1 MKLGRSTLLAPL
13 AAVALV
19 TTLVAPAS
27 AHPFPDVIDLPV
39 GFQPEGI
46 AIRGGPTA
54 YVGSLANGE
63 IRALDLRTG
72 GQRSVEPGDGTPSVG
87 MKLDQRRRLWVAGGP
102 GGDAKVVDTRSGQV
116 LATYAFTTE
125 TTTFVN
131 DVVLSRGAAWFTD
144 SMRAV
149 LYRVPAGRTLGTEF
163 TELPLTGDWAQV
175 PGFNAN
181 GIAAT
186 PDHRGLL
193 VVQSATGLLFRVDP
207 ATGEATTVDLGGYVL
222 TAGDGLLVHGT
233 TLYVVQNRLNQVAAF
248 ALRPDGTAGRLLK
261 TITSPEFDVP
271 TTVARFGHSLYLPN
285 ARFGVSP
292 PETAT
297 YEVTRVP
304 R

>member
-1 MKLGRSTLLAPL
+1 MTDTPLLPPPACG
-13 AAVALV
+13 ALV
-19 TTLVAPAS
+19 TSTGETLALTGVRVEADV
-27 AHPFPDVIDLPV
+27 HPGSVSVDV
-39 GFQPEGI
+39 
-46 AIRGGPTA
+46 
-54 YVGSLANGE
+54 
-63 IRALDLRTG
+63 
-72 GQRSVEPGDGTPSVG
+72 
-87 MKLDQRRRLWVAGGP
+87 
-102 GGDAKVVDTRSGQV
+102 
-116 LATYAFTTE
+116 

-144 SMRAV
+144 SLRAV

-233 TLYVVQNRLNQVAAF
+233 TLYVVQNRLNQVAVF

-261 TITSPEFDVP
+261 TITSPERGGRMAGRRRSTKGIRAPYKTLF
-271 TTVARFGHSLYLPN
+271 TNR
-285 ARFGVSP
+285 
-292 PETAT
+292 
-297 YEVTRVP
+297 
-304 R
+304 